1 MMSST
6 TRAVSGESPK
16 TKKKDWSSAALLLAP
31 SVIMHV
37 MVVVLHTAVPAN
49 LVFHA
54 FMVGAILAH
63 GWSLRLGANALRHR
77 EGSLARPPDGGDAR
91 TRNVMAAR
99 AFWLMLAIG
108 LGQRPVAVTIFERFG
123 VGKQ

>member
-1 MMSST
+1 MMSSAPRAMSSDDRK
-6 TRAVSGESPK
+6 TR
-16 TKKKDWSSAALLLAP
+16 KDWSSAALLLAP

-77 EGSLARPPDGGDAR
+77 EGSLARPPDGGD
-91 TRNVMAAR
+91 
-99 AFWLMLAIG
+99 
-108 LGQRPVAVTIFERFG
+108 QRPASATILERF
-123 VGKQ
+123 